1 MYDINAQQM
10 SYNHFRIL
18 ELLGIVDTYFGII
31 PMTCSI
37 CNILAKN
44 SSFTIKDIVSRSRWL
59 MIIQEVYCMNHNK
72 NSLDAT
78 CCNVTYPETVFFE
91 KSVPAARLGTGF
103 TENLLSDL
111 KDTNYID
118 SFFEIKGKRGC
129 NSVKKNQDKINQFTA
144 SKELNKYLG
153 MFTGNYS
160 TKIKIVGSYPTQDIE
175 KQNITKQIELTAK
188 LLIEFQN
195 RTLKQTMEDIE
206 PSIKERIGS
215 YKNVNTIPL
224 VGIIRTRQDQTQFV
238 LYILNYFEY
247 DGNQKKIENLH
258 VELSDYTE
266 TIFNDGSTLKQILSN
281 IHRLN
286 KIDVDPNCYVRTMTV
301 MPSYQKG
308 TTKQVVLL
316 QLFGFVKETITSR
329 GFSKMGFDKIVDNVQ
344 KLGYRVYSPPGDY
357 GEISLGG

>member
-1 MYDINAQQM
+1 M
-10 SYNHFRIL
+10 SYNHFRAL
-18 ELLGIVDTYFGII
+18 EFLGIVDTYFGLI

-59 MIIQEVYCMNHNK
+59 MIIQEVYCKNHNK
-72 NSLDAT
+72 DTLDAI
-78 CCNVTYPETVFFE
+78 CCNVTYPENIFFE
-91 KSVPAARLGTGF
+91 KAVPAARLGTGF
-103 TENLLSDL
+103 TENIFSDL
-111 KDTNYID
+111 KDINYIE

-129 NSVKKNQDKINQFTA
+129 NSVKKNQNKINQFTA

-160 TKIKIVGSYPTQDIE
+160 TKIKIIGSYPTQDIE

-188 LLIEFQN
+188 LLTEFQN
-195 RTLKQTMEDIE
+195 MTLKQIMEDIE

-224 VGIIRTRQDQTQFV
+224 VGVIRTRQDQTQFV

-258 VELSDYTE
+258 TELSDYAE
-266 TIFNDGSTLKQILSN
+266 TIFNNESTLKEILYN
-281 IHRLN
+281 VHRLN
-286 KIDVDPNCYVRTMTV
+286 KVDMDPNCYVRTMTIIP
-301 MPSYQKG
+301 MHQKE

-316 QLFGFVKETITSR
+316 QLFGFVKETITSK
-329 GFSKMGFDKIVDNVQ
+329 GFSKIGFDKVVDNIQ
-344 KLGYRVYSPPGDY
+344 KLGYRTYSPSGNY
-357 GEISLGG
+357 GELSLGGKKIDSNS